1 VDRGTY
7 ADRVSQRRRINN
19 IQNLGENM
27 IVWKIHKLQ
36 WLVAALS
43 VGVAGYALFAYSL
56 VPLGNL
62 VHPQMKM
69 AFEAH
74 RVAIFVHIFCSMLA
88 MALGPWQFFHGLRA
102 RRPALHRWS
111 GRVYLV
117 GGVLPGGI
125 SGLYVSGFAFGGTL
139 NQIGFAVLAILWL
152 TTGYLAYRAIRRGDV
167 AAHQRWMLRNFALT
181 FAAVTLRLYL
191 GTFAAMGMAFET
203 FYAWLGWLCW
213 VPNLMFIEWF
223 IRRKD

>member
-1 VDRGTY
+1 MT
-7 ADRVSQRRRINN
+7 ALKTQ
-19 IQNLGENM
+19 
-27 IVWKIHKLQ
+27 KLQ

-43 VGVAGYALFAYSL
+43 VAVAGYALIAYSL

-62 VHPQMKM
+62 VHPQMKV

-74 RVAIFVHIFCSMLA
+74 RVAIYMHIFCSVLA
-88 MALGPWQFFHGLRA
+88 MGLGPWQFFRGLRA

-111 GRVYLV
+111 GRVYLL

-125 SGLYVSGFAFGGTL
+125 TGLYVAGFAFGGTF
-139 NQIGFAVLAILWL
+139 NQIGFAVLAVLWL
-152 TTGYLAYRAIRRGDV
+152 ATGYLAYAAIRRKDI
-167 AAHQRWMLRNFALT
+167 AAHQQWMLRNFALT

-191 GTFAAMGMAFET
+191 GGFAAAGIAFET

-213 VPNLMFIEWF
+213 VPNLLLIEWR
-223 IRRKD
+223 IRRKAQNHLLAAH

>member
-1 VDRGTY
+1 MV
-7 ADRVSQRRRINN
+7 
-19 IQNLGENM
+19 NLGKNM
-27 IVWKIHKLQ
+27 TAWKIQKLQ

-43 VGVAGYALFAYSL
+43 VGVAGYALVAYSV

-62 VHPQMKM
+62 VHPQMKL

-88 MALGPWQFFHGLRA
+88 MALGPWQFFPGLRA
-102 RRPALHRWS
+102 SRPALHRWS
-111 GRVYLV
+111 GRVYLL

-125 SGLYVSGFAFGGTL
+125 AGMYVSGFAFGGTF
-139 NQIGFAVLAILWL
+139 NQIGFAVLATLWL
-152 TTGYLAYRAIRRGDV
+152 TTGYAAYRSIRVGDI
-167 AAHQRWMLRNFALT
+167 ASHQQWMLRNFALT

-191 GTFAAMGMAFET
+191 GTFSATGIAFET

-213 VPNLMFIEWF
+213 VPNLLFIEWR
-223 IRRKD
+223 IRRKE